1 VTRTVAAAGAFLI
14 TLDSMVNIAFPAMA
28 SAFERPPES
37 MRWVIVAYVLTYSLM
52 SFAGGTV
59 ADRLGLARV
68 FRLGVALSAGAY
80 VLAATAPTFP
90 WLIAARVVQGLGG
103 GMVYGTAPALVTVA
117 VPRAGRARAIAF
129 LNAAIGASAATGP
142 VIAGVLV
149 EAVGWTAVFAV
160 RVPLALLVLLG
171 AWRALPAAAPLAG
184 ALVRVRDLLRL
195 RVIRASSLSYL
206 ANAGI
211 FAIWLLAPFY
221 LVSRRGLDP
230 FVGGLYFMLTPLGT
244 ALAAPLA
251 GRIVDRVG
259 GRVPVV
265 GGLALEAAGLF
276 GVAQATDQTAAVA
289 VAASLFAAG
298 FGLGLFQVPN
308 MTDLMNAF
316 PSGQQGAAG
325 GLAFMARTLGVV
337 SGVTVFASVF
347 AARRAASGFEAAF
360 TAAFLV
366 ATAAVVVALLVAVLP
381 EGTAA
386 RARDRVAR

>member
-1 VTRTVAAAGAFLI
+1 
-14 TLDSMVNIAFPAMA
+14 
-28 SAFERPPES
+28 
-37 MRWVIVAYVLTYSLM
+37 
-52 SFAGGTV
+52 
-59 ADRLGLARV
+59 
-68 FRLGVALSAGAY
+68 
-80 VLAATAPTFP
+80 
-90 WLIAARVVQGLGG
+90 
-103 GMVYGTAPALVTVA
+103 
-117 VPRAGRARAIAF
+117 
-129 LNAAIGASAATGP
+129 
-142 VIAGVLV
+142 
-149 EAVGWTAVFAV
+149 
-160 RVPLALLVLLG
+160 
-171 AWRALPAAAPLAG
+171 
-184 ALVRVRDLLRL
+184 
-195 RVIRASSLSYL
+195 
-206 ANAGI
+206 
-211 FAIWLLAPFY
+211 
-221 LVSRRGLDP
+221 
-230 FVGGLYFMLTPLGT
+230 MLTPLGT